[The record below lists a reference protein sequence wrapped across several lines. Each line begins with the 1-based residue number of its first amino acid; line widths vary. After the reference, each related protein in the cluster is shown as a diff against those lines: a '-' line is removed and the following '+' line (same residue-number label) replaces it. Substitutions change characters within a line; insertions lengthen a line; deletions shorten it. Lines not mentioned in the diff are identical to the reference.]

1 MTGVI
6 ESMSS
11 LNKINTTDKRMV
23 GGMYVVADGD
33 DDSDE
38 HDDNEGA
45 RNANFLRRNICAIE
59 FSGLPSRTRKKSKKK
74 NNTKRGVSVAT
85 KSGGFSP
92 RPVDLMCS
100 QFPTDVKSTVGVDV
114 SCGAM
119 NAFSNDVPYN
129 SAGLSLVRSVDT
141 NPGGFLSQNH
151 RRRRRPTI
159 SSLGSSPL
167 PPNYDE
173 GTPPQR
179 LMTSGINIPTRR
191 RRSTFRSPSPGVERF
206 NYAKAL
212 LRSDH
217 ELEKLSRKIRSEI
230 NESELF
236 ELALA
241 AERAANLGED
251 NFSGRAST
259 FGGKLNQQRQ
269 EESTKTKTGLPVIN
283 HRKPLIGD
291 DATNHSNSAQTP
303 RQSIPEQSLLEHA
316 RAAAA
321 AVVVATPLKTIQ
333 KEPER
338 RSMCIDSLRDVH
350 EVIPQW
356 KELHGHMRT
365 HFHRSNVKT
374 DSLFFSEKESSPTL
388 SNAFLARN
396 NGLPSSRIEAKENK
410 KATNQRRAKSFFNN
424 ILPDFR
430 PKISPQQKALN
441 SQSDDDTNELRA
453 SKTRESDTLDV
464 DSFGTILS
472 SHISP
477 KTKDFGKIQSLDL
490 CVPPGLAHLD
500 EYKNYNGLS
509 LNQGPSP
516 KLEKEDDRQGQAT
529 LLTARL
535 PKRPESFHLED
546 LRIPKK
552 LPASPQRPIDSQ
564 NIDKNN
570 DDDDDHNDDIQSE
583 KNSVLGSPAE
593 YKHGYIEAE
602 SIVSSPKGKYET
614 SMASLD
620 YESACPVSPS
630 NDSTLRQLNSLY
642 AGSLSPTAPSTP
654 NNSVIPRRKDSGF
667 STPAHLRMIK
677 RLHGSFS
684 DEKIS
689 RSNNHLEQPKS
700 ESMQDFEFED
710 EAYATTPAGVYSQF
724 EPNSIVQNS
733 PGRSRN
739 LANPSL
745 QDAEKTLLALP
756 TIQGTK
762 SENEL
767 QSISCNF
774 ARRTVRTQW
783 QNGSISPPDSPTTP
797 TGSTAKMLLRR
808 SEETIDFDC
817 EVPSVAAKAEF
828 ETTRMHSETEKY
840 AAVDDSKTLSS
851 SKLISC
857 INPPHDVSALQ
868 PPQVESL
875 VSRMQDNLNANSIR
889 KIQYGE
895 EGDEKKECD
904 SATSSLNPHSH
915 KGQNEGRLVN
925 EEHHQYALNLSPLRN
940 ERKNENHLRTKQSS
954 PIVVED
960 ATLLLQQKTNDDS
973 GNGSILNLQKR
984 IEKSRLIPRMKLFE
998 NESSPS
1004 TTALETIDSIQTAE
1018 SKDFLS
1024 TNSIQGADVR
1034 NVRNYGCDASS
1045 GDNLS
1050 VCHSLQSTDVTFKA
1064 AVKTVQGV
1072 AVQTVQEVFSHL
1084 SLGSP
1089 KAQLQSK
1096 ELQSEADN
1104 QEFLS
1109 NYFYCAKSARGKK
1122 SRHASANQ
1130 GNEEFSPSETDG
1142 ERLICIEPCNGRESP
1157 CFMFGIDTMCGG
1169 LIDLLPHDDDM
1180 NSITRSQQAQDRNG
1194 VLSHATM
1201 RDRSSSISKGQI
1213 HMTHRHSHSA
1223 NHSYQHQDEG
1233 TWLNKFQRVASERFN
1248 IQFQTEKNELE
1259 KSRHPYTPPCLSRK
1273 LPNPNQT
1280 L

>member
-1 MTGVI
+1 MTGVF
-6 ESMSS
+6 ESMAS
-11 LNKINTTDKRMV
+11 LNKINTTDKRIV
-23 GGMYVVADGD
+23 GGIYVVADGD
-33 DDSDE
+33 NDNDNGNDE

-59 FSGLPSRTRKKSKKK
+59 FSGLPSTMKKKSKKK

-100 QFPTDVKSTVGVDV
+100 QFPTDVNSTVGVDV

-141 NPGGFLSQNH
+141 NPGGFLSQNN

-167 PPNYDE
+167 SHSYDE
-173 GTPPQR
+173 GTTPRR
-179 LMTSGINIPTRR
+179 LMTSGINIPTRSR
-191 RRSTFRSPSPGVERF
+191 RATFRSPSLGVERF

-241 AERAANLGED
+241 AERAASLGED

-259 FGGKLNQQRQ
+259 FGGKINQQRQ
-269 EESTKTKTGLPVIN
+269 EESTKTKTGFPVIG

-291 DATNHSNSAQTP
+291 DATNHSSLAQTS
-303 RQSIPEQSLLEHA
+303 RQSFPEQSLLEHA

-321 AVVVATPLKTIQ
+321 AVVVPTPLKTIQ

-338 RSMCIDSLRDVH
+338 RSMCIDSLRDVN

-374 DSLFFSEKESSPTL
+374 NSLFFCEKESSPTPP
-388 SNAFLARN
+388 NAFSARN
-396 NGLPSSRIEAKENK
+396 NGSPSSKIGAKENK
-410 KATNQRRAKSFFNN
+410 KTTNQRRAKSFFNN

-441 SQSDDDTNELRA
+441 SQSDDDTNKIRA
-453 SKTRESDTLDV
+453 SKTRESDTLDI

-477 KTKDFGKIQSLDL
+477 KTKDFGKIQSPDL
-490 CVPPGLAHLD
+490 CVPPGLAHPD
-500 EYKNYNGLS
+500 EFKNYNGRS
-509 LNQGPSP
+509 LNEGASP
-516 KLEKEDDRQGQAT
+516 KFENEDNRQGQAT
-529 LLTARL
+529 SLTARL
-535 PKRPESFHLED
+535 LKRPESFDLEE

-552 LPASPQRPIDSQ
+552 LPASSQRPIDSQ
-564 NIDKNN
+564 TIDKN
-570 DDDDDHNDDIQSE
+570 DDDDNHNDDIQSE

-593 YKHGYIEAE
+593 YKHGYIEAK
-602 SIVSSPKGKYET
+602 SIVSSPKGKYE
-614 SMASLD
+614 SS
-620 YESACPVSPS
+620 CPVSPS
-630 NDSTLRQLNSLY
+630 NDSTLRELNSLY

-684 DEKIS
+684 DEK
-689 RSNNHLEQPKS
+689 RSSSNDHSEQSKS
-700 ESMQDFEFED
+700 EGMQDFEFED

-724 EPNSIVQNS
+724 EPNSIVQTS
-733 PGRSRN
+733 PRRSRN

-745 QDAEKTLLALP
+745 RDAETTLLALP

-762 SENEL
+762 RENEL
-767 QSISCNF
+767 QNISRSF

-797 TGSTAKMLLRR
+797 TGSTAKIMLRG
-808 SEETIDFDC
+808 SEERIDSDC
-817 EVPSVAAKAEF
+817 ETPSVVAKAEF
-828 ETTRMHSETEKY
+828 GTTRMHSETEKY
-840 AAVDDSKTLSS
+840 TCVEDSKTLSS

-857 INPPHDVSALQ
+857 INPPDDLSALQ
-868 PPQVESL
+868 PPHVESL
-875 VSRMQDNLNANSIR
+875 VSRMQDNLNENSI
-889 KIQYGE
+889 IQYGE
-895 EGDEKKECD
+895 KGDEKKECD
-904 SATSSLNPHSH
+904 SATSSLNPNSH
-915 KGQNEGRLVN
+915 RGKNGGRLVN
-925 EEHHQYALNLSPLRN
+925 EEHHQYALHLSPLRN
-940 ERKNENHLRTKQSS
+940 ERKNEDHLRTKHSS
-954 PIVVED
+954 SIVVED
-960 ATLLLQQKTNDDS
+960 ATLSLQQKKNDDS
-973 GNGSILNLQKR
+973 EYSPLRGNGSVSNLKKR

-998 NESSPS
+998 NESSSS

-1034 NVRNYGCDASS
+1034 YVRNYGCDASS

-1089 KAQLQSK
+1089 KVQLQSK
-1096 ELQSEADN
+1096 ELQSESDN
-1104 QEFLS
+1104 QEFLR
-1109 NYFYCAKSARGKK
+1109 NYFYCAKAGRGKK
-1122 SRHASANQ
+1122 LRHASANQ
-1130 GNEEFSPSETDG
+1130 GNESPLEIDG

-1157 CFMFGIDTMCGG
+1157 CYMFGIDTMCGG

-1180 NSITRSQQAQDRNG
+1180 NSITKSQQTQDRNG

-1201 RDRSSSISKGQI
+1201 RDRSSSISMGQI
-1213 HMTHRHSHSA
+1213 QHMTRRHSHSV

-1248 IQFQTEKNELE
+1248 IQFQTEENDLE